1 MYKVIRNE
9 YIGEDM
15 YLMEVDGKFKGEMGQ
30 FYMLRA
36 WDNYPLLSRPISIH
50 DINENSISFLYK
62 VVGEGT
68 KILSKLKVDD
78 TIKLE
83 GPYGNGYEKVE
94 GRVALVGGGIGIAPL
109 YLVAK
114 NIPNCD
120 AYLGYRRGRDWHKMQ
135 CRNWAY
141 GNRKTHEEFCNEVNI
156 AIGDTFV
163 TDIIDVEKYDY
174 ILTCGPTPMMEKLV
188 NMVKGTNTK
197 LFVSLENHMACGVG
211 ACLVCTCKTK
221 FGNKKTCKDGPVFR
235 GEDVIFN
242 G

>member
-1 MYKVIRNE
+1 MYKVIKNE

-15 YLMEVDGKFKGEMGQ
+15 YLMEIEGQFKGEMGQ

-62 VVGEGT
+62 VVGDGT
-68 KILSKLKVDD
+68 KILSRLQVND

-94 GRVALVGGGIGIAPL
+94 GKVALVGGGIGVAPL

-114 NIPNCD
+114 NIENCD
-120 AYLGYRRGRDWHKMQ
+120 AYLGF
-135 CRNWAY
+135 RNEPILIDKY
-141 GNRKTHEEFCNEVNI
+141 NEVCNEVNI
-156 AIGDTFV
+156 AVGDTFV

-188 NMVKGTNTK
+188 KMTEKTDTK

>member
-1 MYKVIRNE
+1 MYKVIKNE

-15 YLMEVDGKFKGEMGQ
+15 YLMEIEGQFKGEMGQ

-62 VVGEGT
+62 VVGDGT
-68 KILSKLKVDD
+68 KILSRLQVND

-94 GRVALVGGGIGIAPL
+94 GKVALVGGGIGVAPL

-114 NIPNCD
+114 NIENCD
-120 AYLGYRRGRDWHKMQ
+120 AYLGF
-135 CRNWAY
+135 RNEPILIDKY
-141 GNRKTHEEFCNEVNI
+141 NKVCNEVNI
-156 AIGDTFV
+156 AVGDTFV
-163 TDIIDVEKYDY
+163 TDIIDVNKYDY

-188 NMVKGTNTK
+188 KMTEKTDTK

>member
-1 MYKVIRNE
+1 MLFRSLLLCIRN
-9 YIGEDM
+9 
-15 YLMEVDGKFKGEMGQ
+15 
-30 FYMLRA
+30 
-36 WDNYPLLSRPISIH
+36 
-50 DINENSISFLYK
+50 LYK
-62 VVGEGT
+62 VVGDGT
-68 KILSKLKVDD
+68 KILSRLQVND

-94 GRVALVGGGIGIAPL
+94 GKVALVGGGIGVAPL

-114 NIPNCD
+114 NIENCD
-120 AYLGYRRGRDWHKMQ
+120 AYLGF
-135 CRNWAY
+135 RNEPILIDKY
-141 GNRKTHEEFCNEVNI
+141 NEVCNEVNI
-156 AIGDTFV
+156 AVGDTFV
-163 TDIIDVEKYDY
+163 TDIIDVNKYDY

-188 NMVKGTNTK
+188 KMTEKTDTK

>member
-1 MYKVIRNE
+1 MYKILENK

-15 YLMEVDGKFKGEMGQ
+15 YFMKVEGEFEAKMGQ

-36 WDNYPLLSRPISIH
+36 WDTYPLLSRPISVH
-50 DINENSISFLYK
+50 DVNEDSISFLYK

-68 KILSKLKVDD
+68 KILSNLRVNDE
-78 TIKLE
+78 IKLE
-83 GPYGNGYEKVE
+83 GPYGNGYENVK
-94 GRVALVGGGIGIAPL
+94 GKVALVGGGIGIAPL

-114 NIPNCD
+114 NIENCD
-120 AYLGYRRGRDWHKMQ
+120 AYLGF
-135 CRNWAY
+135 
-141 GNRKTHEEFCNEVNI
+141 RKEAILEEEYNEVCNEVNI

-163 TDIIDVEKYDY
+163 TDILDVEKYDY
-174 ILTCGPTPMMEKLV
+174 ILTCGPTPMMKKLV
-188 NMVKGTNTK
+188 NMTEGTNTK
-197 LFVSLENHMACGVG
+197 IMVSLENHMACGVG

-221 FGNKKTCKDGPVFR
+221 FGNKQTCKDGPVFW

>member
-1 MYKVIRNE
+1 MYKVLENR
-9 YIGEDM
+9 YVGEGM
-15 YLMEVDGKFKGEMGQ
+15 YLLKVKGRFIANMGQ

-36 WDNYPLLSRPISIH
+36 WDTYPLLSRPISVH
-50 DINENSISFLYK
+50 DIDEDSISFLYK
-62 VVGEGT
+62 VIGEGT
-68 KILSKLKVDD
+68 KILRDLKENDE
-78 TIKLE
+78 IKLE

-94 GRVALVGGGIGIAPL
+94 GKIAIVGGGIGIAPL

-114 NIPNCD
+114 NLKNCD
-120 AYLGYRRGRDWHKMQ
+120 AYLGF
-135 CRNWAY
+135 RNESVL
-141 GNRKTHEEFCNEVNI
+141 EEKYNLVCNEVNV

-174 ILTCGPTPMMEKLV
+174 ILACGPTPMMEKLV
-188 NMVKGTNTK
+188 KMTENTNTK
-197 LFVSLENHMACGVG
+197 IMVSLENHMACGVG

-221 FGNKKTCKDGPVFR
+221 FGNKKTCKDGPVFW

>member
-1 MYKVIRNE
+1 MYKISRNE
-9 YIGEDM
+9 YVGEDM
-15 YLMEVDGKFKGEMGQ
+15 YLMEVEGKFEGEMGQ
-30 FYMLRA
+30 FYMVRA
-36 WDNYPLLSRPISIH
+36 WDKYPLLSRPISIH

-68 KILSKLKVDD
+68 KILSKLKKDD

-94 GRVALVGGGIGIAPL
+94 GKVALVGGGIGVAPL

-114 NIPNCD
+114 NIQNCD
-120 AYLGYRRGRDWHKMQ
+120 AYLGF
-135 CRNWAY
+135 
-141 GNRKTHEEFCNEVNI
+141 RKEPILIEKYKGVCDEVNI

-163 TDIIDVEKYDY
+163 TDIIDIEKYDY

-188 NMVKGTNTK
+188 KMVENTKTK

>member
-1 MYKVIRNE
+1 MYKILENK

-15 YLMEVDGKFKGEMGQ
+15 YFMKVEGKFEAKMGQ

-36 WDNYPLLSRPISIH
+36 WDTYPLLSRPISVH
-50 DINENSISFLYK
+50 DVNEDSISFLYK

-68 KILSKLKVDD
+68 KILSNLRVNDE
-78 TIKLE
+78 IKLE
-83 GPYGNGYEKVE
+83 GPYGNGYENVK
-94 GRVALVGGGIGIAPL
+94 GKVALVGGGIGIAPL

-114 NIPNCD
+114 NIKNCD
-120 AYLGYRRGRDWHKMQ
+120 AYLGF
-135 CRNWAY
+135 
-141 GNRKTHEEFCNEVNI
+141 RKEAILEEEYNEVCNEVNI

-163 TDIIDVEKYDY
+163 TDILDVEKYDY

-188 NMVKGTNTK
+188 KMTVGTNTK
-197 LFVSLENHMACGVG
+197 IMVSLENHMACGVG

-221 FGNKKTCKDGPVFR
+221 FGNKKTCKDGPVFW

>member
-1 MYKVIRNE
+1 MYKILENK

-15 YLMEVDGKFKGEMGQ
+15 YFMKVEGKFEAKMGQ

-36 WDNYPLLSRPISIH
+36 WDTYPLLSRPISVH
-50 DINENSISFLYK
+50 DVNEDSISFLYK

-68 KILSKLKVDD
+68 KILSNLRVNDE
-78 TIKLE
+78 IKLE
-83 GPYGNGYEKVE
+83 GPYGNGYENVK
-94 GRVALVGGGIGIAPL
+94 GKVALVGGGIGIAPL

-114 NIPNCD
+114 NIEDCD
-120 AYLGYRRGRDWHKMQ
+120 AYLGF
-135 CRNWAY
+135 
-141 GNRKTHEEFCNEVNI
+141 RKEAILEEEYNEVCNEVNI

-163 TDIIDVEKYDY
+163 TDILDVEKYDY

-188 NMVKGTNTK
+188 NMTEGTNTK
-197 LFVSLENHMACGVG
+197 IMVSLENHMACGVG

-221 FGNKKTCKDGPVFR
+221 FGNKKTCKDGPVFW